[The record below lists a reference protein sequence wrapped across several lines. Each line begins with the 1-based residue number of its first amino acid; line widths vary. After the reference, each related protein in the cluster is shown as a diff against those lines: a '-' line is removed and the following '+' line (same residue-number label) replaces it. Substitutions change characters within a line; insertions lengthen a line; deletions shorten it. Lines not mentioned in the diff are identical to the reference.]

1 MKFKQL
7 ETFLGVAD
15 RQSFTMA
22 AQQLNIS
29 QPAVSFQIK
38 ALEDA
43 LDVTLFKREDK
54 KMVLTDAGKLI
65 YPEAKQIF
73 MHYQKFKA
81 ELDELKGLKKGHVVV
96 GAGTIPGEYL
106 LPLLIGAFKKS
117 YPGIRITLKVS
128 KSGQVERWLLEQ
140 EVDLGIT
147 GVPVDGEGI
156 DCFPWLQDQLVL
168 IVSPTHPW
176 VNSGAIKISDL
187 KSETMIFCE
196 QGSGTR
202 RFVEQKLAEHNIAAR
217 EIPVGLELGSTRAVI
232 TAVKAGLGISIVS
245 RYAVRESLKLGL
257 VREVQVAGFDL
268 WRSLYQ
274 VRNTRS
280 MGGFA
285 VDAFTSF
292 INNRDVLTQLSVLNS
307 Y

>member
-15 RQSFTMA
+15 QQSFTMA
-22 AQQLNIS
+22 AYQLNIS

-54 KMVLTDAGKLI
+54 KMVLTDAGQLL

-73 MHYQKFKA
+73 MHYQKIKA
-81 ELDELKGLKKGHVVV
+81 ELDNLKGLKKGHVVV
-96 GAGTIPGEYL
+96 GAGQIPGEYL

-117 YPGIRITLKVS
+117 YPGIRITLKMS
-128 KSGQVERWLLEQ
+128 GSGQVERWIKER

-147 GVPVDGEGI
+147 DVPVDSEDI
-156 DCFPWLQDQLVL
+156 ECFTWLQDRLIL

-176 VNSGAIKISDL
+176 VNSGTIKISDL
-187 KSETMIFCE
+187 KSEKMIFCE

-202 RFVEQKLAEHNIAAR
+202 RAVEQKLAEYNIETGEIAA
-217 EIPVGLELGSTRAVI
+217 GLELGSTRAVI
-232 TAVKAGLGISIVS
+232 TAVKAGLGVSIVS
-245 RYAVRESLKLGL
+245 RFAVRESLKLGL
-257 VREVQVAGFDL
+257 VREVRVAGFDL
-268 WRSLYQ
+268 WCNLYL
-274 VRNTRS
+274 VRHTQR

-285 VDAFTSF
+285 IDAFTSF
-292 INNRDVLTQLSVLNS
+292 INNRDILNQLS
-307 Y
+307 